1 MLNWKDD
8 KYGEKNNILYV
19 VILLLFVLLMG
30 SVGYILFMQNNE
42 NNNPDNSCDIGNDI
56 QDDTE
61 KVENNQISTLVVG
74 RNNQI
79 IYNENEIYYTVTYLD
94 YNISESR
101 VYTEKIELDNQ
112 EVKEAMIISGALTN
126 DPTEDGFY
134 IMSDG
139 TVKVSRAA
147 MNEDGEIIEIV
158 FETFEPLENY
168 KVSKINEIR
177 FVADTNSEGYLI
189 FGTYCDIVITDGEH
203 LTFTV

>member
-42 NNNPDNSCDIGNDI
+42 NNNPDNSSDIGNDI

-126 DPTEDGFY
+126 DPTE
-134 IMSDG
+134 
-139 TVKVSRAA
+139 V
-147 MNEDGEIIEIV
+147 
-158 FETFEPLENY
+158 ENY

-189 FGTYCDIVITDGEH
+189 FGTYCDIVTTYGEH